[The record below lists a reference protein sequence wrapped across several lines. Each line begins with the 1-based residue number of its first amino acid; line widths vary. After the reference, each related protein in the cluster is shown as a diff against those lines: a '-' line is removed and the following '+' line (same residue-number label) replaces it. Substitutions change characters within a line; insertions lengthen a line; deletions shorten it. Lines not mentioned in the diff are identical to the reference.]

1 MTVCQTKSALK
12 NKLVLLIILIID
24 QFWCIKILSKTIDL
38 SLRLWRINYRVC
50 EIHSP
55 GPYTEVY
62 CVMFYYIWRLKKW
75 NSNLLI
81 AFSLMASNTKCS
93 NLTQLAVLLYIEFYN
108 SFLIG
113 RRCTVNFRSQCQWCH
128 NCRLYNNHL
137 KDTRGEGIQSK
148 LLWQQWLSR
157 SKPTGAIYS
166 VPPLPDFSIY
176 LRDRSNWLTLLWLP
190 CQKTWRS

>member
-1 MTVCQTKSALK
+1 
-12 NKLVLLIILIID
+12 
-24 QFWCIKILSKTIDL
+24 
-38 SLRLWRINYRVC
+38 
-50 EIHSP
+50 
-55 GPYTEVY
+55 
-62 CVMFYYIWRLKKW
+62 
-75 NSNLLI
+75 
-81 AFSLMASNTKCS
+81 MASNTKCS
-93 NLTQLAVLLYIEFYN
+93 NLTQLAVLLHIEFYN

-166 VPPLPDFSIY
+166 VPPLLDFSIY
-176 LRDRSNWLTLLWLP
+176 RMEWYGFIRHQSTKIDRSCTQLRSTWMWRNPLNMWLSKGVMIKKNSTISRLVNHWVYYG
-190 CQKTWRS
+190 